1 MAGTLPCRRVRSLL
15 TLVLCTLVLFKVH
28 LGRASPSQQ
37 QLQGE
42 EALLSRIYPRGSHW
56 AVGHLM
62 GKKST
67 DELPDIYE
75 GADTI
80 PSSKFPENF
89 KQLEGVKQLKLLLK
103 NLFDFTDENKSA
115 QALRETLPLY
125 NRKWETEDN
134 SLKEMADYL
143 LQILNRKENTPS

>member
-1 MAGTLPCRRVRSLL
+1 MAGARSLL
-15 TLVLCTLVLFKVH
+15 ALVLCGLVLFKVQ
-28 LGRASPSQQ
+28 LGRAAPPSQRQ
-37 QLQGE
+37 QQFQGE

-67 DELPDIYE
+67 DELPDIYK

-89 KQLEGVKQLKLLLK
+89 KQLEGSKQLKLIFK
-103 NLFDFTDENKSA
+103 NLLDLIDENRSA

-125 NRKWETEDN
+125 NRKWEAEDSN
-134 SLKEMADYL
+134 SLKEIPRVYP
-143 LQILNRKENTPS
+143 IWP

>member
-1 MAGTLPCRRVRSLL
+1 MAGALLCRRLL
-15 TLVLCTLVLFKVH
+15 ALLLLGGAVLFEVQP
-28 LGRASPSQQ
+28 GRAAPLQPPPQQ

-42 EALLSRIYPRGSHW
+42 AALLSKIYPRGSHW

-67 DELPDIYE
+67 DELPDVYE

-89 KQLEGVKQLKLLLK
+89 KQLEGFVQSK
-103 NLFDFTDENKSA
+103 T
-115 QALRETLPLY
+115 
-125 NRKWETEDN
+125 
-134 SLKEMADYL
+134 ADYL
-143 LQILNRKENTPS
+143 LQIMNRKESTPS